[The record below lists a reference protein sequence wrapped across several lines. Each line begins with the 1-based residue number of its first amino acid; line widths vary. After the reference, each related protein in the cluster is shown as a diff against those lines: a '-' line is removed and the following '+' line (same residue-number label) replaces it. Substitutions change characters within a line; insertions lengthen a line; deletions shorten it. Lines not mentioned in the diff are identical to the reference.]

1 MPNANEC
8 ELARVYVRNLGGT
21 VSEESIKDNVRYEIV
36 ADAECGQ
43 ALHNTG
49 GGFKLSVYL
58 TDLVTDITTPA
69 GSLVGNFRTA
79 AWPSTALSRAFP
91 QAASTAAKDDHAMR
105 AFGVLQAGASDPI
118 VDYEESDI
126 FIVTTP

>member
-8 ELARVYVRNLGGT
+8 ELARVYVRNLGGN

-43 ALHNTG
+43 TLLNTG

-69 GSLVGNFRTA
+69 GNLVGNFKSG
-79 AWPSTALSRAFP
+79 AWPNPALSQAFP
-91 QAASTAAKDDHAMR
+91 QPASTGARDDHAMR
-105 AFGVLQAGASDPI
+105 AFGVLQAGAADPI
-118 VDYEESDI
+118 VDFEESDI